1 MRHRTEYNDRLSNRI
16 QRRVLL
22 KSLGFAAGGALFSSS
37 GCDQTTRR
45 RGCPQ
50 VAGRQ
55 LRWLVPFSPGGG
67 YDVYSR
73 MIQPFYAEK
82 LGANIVVENMPGAG
96 GTVCA
101 NTLSKSKPDGLTL
114 GFFNAPGL
122 LAAAVTEGFGV
133 PNPATEMTVLGRV
146 VRSRFTWIASASSSL
161 RTIEDVLLESRKRP
175 IVFAISEVGSTSFIG
190 VVVATSLL
198 GMKMEFVSGYEG
210 SRQTILG
217 LLRGEADLMSA
228 TFESVVNQIEAGDV
242 TPILQIDSERIAA
255 HPSLEGVPFLCGDSG
270 LAARR
275 AAELGRA
282 KEPITADAR
291 LLADFLGT
299 GLVVVG
305 PPGLEKSLFECLE
318 ERLHEAL
325 TDSGFRAAAAGAR
338 RSLDVARAAEAQRE
352 IESAASEVQRFIPA
366 IQESINKLRR
376 R

>member
-1 MRHRTEYNDRLSNRI
+1 MEYDDRLPNRI
-16 QRRVLL
+16 QRRALL
-22 KSLGFAAGGALFSSS
+22 KSLGVAALFSSS
-37 GCDQTTRR
+37 GCDQTTGR

-55 LRWLVPFSPGGG
+55 LRWLVPFSAGGG
-67 YDVYSR
+67 YDIYSR
-73 MIQPFYAEK
+73 MIQPFYEEK

-122 LAAAVTEGFGV
+122 LAAAMTEGSGV

-146 VRSRFTWIASASSSL
+146 VRGRFVWIASANSRL

-175 IVFAISEVGSTSFIG
+175 IVFVTSEVGSTNFIG
-190 VVVATSLL
+190 VVVGTLLL
-198 GMKMEFVSGYEG
+198 GLKMEFVSGYGG
-210 SRQTILG
+210 SRETILG
-217 LLRGEADLMSA
+217 LLRGEGDLMSA

-291 LLADFLGT
+291 LLAEFLGA

-325 TDSGFRAAAAGAR
+325 TDSGFRAAASEAH
-338 RSLDVARAAEAQRE
+338 RSLDVARAAEAQRD

-366 IQESINKLRR
+366 IQESINRLRR